1 LLVVGALLAMAGR
14 AHAQQVPGVGGERV
28 VRDLKFAGNRALDD
42 YTLASVIA
50 TTNSGWF
57 ARYWLVRWIGLGEK
71 RYFDEIEFRRDVVRL
86 LIFYK
91 QSGYMEAAVDTVV
104 RRSPEA
110 VWITFRIYEGRP
122 VRVTS
127 LLVSGVSGVLDSTDL
142 ARDLPLQIGDPF
154 NRYLMQVSAD
164 TIVNRLRV
172 RGYPYARIFR
182 SFDSNEETRE
192 ASISFE
198 ADLGPR
204 SRVEGIDIS
213 GNYRVDTS
221 VVRRM
226 LSIRAGDLFNLDRI
240 YQSQRDLYR
249 MDVFRYASVSL
260 LDSAPSG
267 PADTMVRLGVVV
279 SEGDRYRVRTGAGYG
294 TIDCFRAQV
303 GWTAR
308 NLFGGARTFDLSTRV
323 SKLGVGAPANA
334 GFENNILCQALHDD
348 TTAFRLNYNVTAS
361 LRQPWLFSP
370 RNVATLSVFAERR
383 SEPKAYV
390 RQAVGGSFS
399 VTRETRSG
407 FPVTLAYNL
416 SYGRTTAN
424 AAKYCAF
431 FVVCNVADQAF
442 LAEARLLA
450 SVTASAARV
459 RVNNPLDPSRGS
471 LITLDLMHTS
481 RLVGSDPDFEFNRG
495 LFEIARYLP
504 IGRRSVLAGRFRGGV
519 ILPQRISLGG
529 QSLRFVPPEQRFYA
543 GGPNTVR
550 GFERNVMGPVV
561 YVVTDSTDST
571 FAGAVAAPT
580 GGNALA
586 LANIE
591 VRVPSPILPARL
603 QLAAFVDAG
612 RLWER
617 GDTLVTTR
625 GFRVTPGVGI
635 RFATPLG
642 PVRIDVAY
650 NGYDFERGPLYF
662 RNDVSGA
669 FQLIQTDFQPTRS
682 EGFFRRL
689 KGQVAV
695 GQAF

>member
-1 LLVVGALLAMAGR
+1 MSGPRATYMVLYALLALAGR
-14 AHAQQVPGVGGERV
+14 AGAQQAAGGFGGERV
-28 VRDLKFAGNRALDD
+28 VRHLDFVGNRALDD

-71 RYFDEIEFRRDVVRL
+71 RYFDGVEFRRDMVRL

-110 VWITFRIYEGRP
+110 VWITFRIHEGRP

-127 LLVSGVSGVLDSTDL
+127 LTASGVRGVLDSTEL
-142 ARDLPLQIGDPF
+142 ARDLPLQVGDPF

-172 RGYPYARIFR
+172 RGYPYARVFR
-182 SFDSNEETRE
+182 SFDANEETRE
-192 ASISFE
+192 ASVSFD

-213 GNYRVDTS
+213 GTYRVDTS

-267 PADTMVRLGVVV
+267 PTDTLVRLGVVV

-294 TIDCFRAQV
+294 TIDCLRAQV

-308 NLFGGARTFDLSTRV
+308 NLFGGGRTFDLSTRV

-334 GFENNILCQALHDD
+334 GFENNVCRALLADS
-348 TTAFRLNYNVTAS
+348 TALRLNYNVTAS

-370 RNVATLSVFAERR
+370 RNVATLSIFAERR
-383 SEPKAYV
+383 SEIQAYV
-390 RQAVGGSFS
+390 REAVGGSFS

-424 AAKYCAF
+424 AAKY
-431 FVVCNVADQAF
+431 
-442 LAEARLLA
+442 
-450 SVTASAARV
+450 
-459 RVNNPLDPSRGS
+459 
-471 LITLDLMHTS
+471 
-481 RLVGSDPDFEFNRG
+481 
-495 LFEIARYLP
+495 
-504 IGRRSVLAGRFRGGV
+504 
-519 ILPQRISLGG
+519 
-529 QSLRFVPPEQRFYA
+529 
-543 GGPNTVR
+543 
-550 GFERNVMGPVV
+550 
-561 YVVTDSTDST
+561 
-571 FAGAVAAPT
+571 
-580 GGNALA
+580 
-586 LANIE
+586 
-591 VRVPSPILPARL
+591 
-603 QLAAFVDAG
+603 
-612 RLWER
+612 
-617 GDTLVTTR
+617 
-625 GFRVTPGVGI
+625 
-635 RFATPLG
+635 
-642 PVRIDVAY
+642 
-650 NGYDFERGPLYF
+650 
-662 RNDVSGA
+662 
-669 FQLIQTDFQPTRS
+669 
-682 EGFFRRL
+682 
-689 KGQVAV
+689 
-695 GQAF
+695 